1 MRAMKSARLILP
13 LLCALS
19 LLFAQQ
25 AGAAHTL
32 SHALEEQSQHDKHPS
47 DSPACEKCAAYA
59 QLGSALSAGP
69 MAFTPPQ
76 IYGPATWH
84 SSAAF
89 QTTRLLAA
97 VARGPPALLQAYA

>member
-25 AGAAHTL
+25 VGAAHTL
-32 SHALEEQSQHDKHPS
+32 SHELEEQSQQHKHSS

-59 QLGSALSAGP
+59 QLGSALSAGAV
-69 MAFTPPQ
+69 AFTPPQ
-76 IYGPATWH
+76 ISGVSIRHRST
-84 SSAAF
+84 SF
-89 QTTRLLAA
+89 QTLHLLAA
-97 VARGPPALLQAYA
+97 VARGPPVLLQTHA